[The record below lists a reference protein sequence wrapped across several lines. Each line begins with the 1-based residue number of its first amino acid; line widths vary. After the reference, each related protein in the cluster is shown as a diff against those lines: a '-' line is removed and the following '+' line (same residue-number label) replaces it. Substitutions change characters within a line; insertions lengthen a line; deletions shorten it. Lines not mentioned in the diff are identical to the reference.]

1 MAEAQENIVTEKELN
16 KIKKQNSA
24 KSELARTMFSSLCK
38 YSLSFFVYFFCFIL
52 FPVFL
57 LHCLLT
63 NYFETSSE
71 NLRQIKLAQMSEA
84 MEYMEKYSNNKRYFH
99 YILSKIAE
107 CAQDSDN
114 PVEYLKININ
124 NLKSKYPNKFQFV
137 VWDNNGKV
145 IKDLCDKNGYSYV
158 LNKLYDTLFQVSKDL
173 KKNIS
178 TRVSNLEIVKKNMNI
193 FRTFLGRI
201 FIPENLKYPLY
212 NNLSSGP
219 FLTEL
224 GEDLSFVWYSI
235 NDKIS
240 FLCFISNDLIKDF
253 SGLNKVTNKLSQN
266 SSDIIYGFSISPN
279 IDKPATFFPDKYE
292 YPLSLALTTFE
303 NAGDSI
309 FENDVAIVKMSMPQP
324 SIRIFAYFQKTEKNW
339 NFEYKRNFW
348 FGIFIYI
355 LLAIY
360 CFVVFWFLYK
370 KHFFSIRWK
379 LTALFLLANLA
390 PISVLGFIA
399 KGFLDSKRLS
409 LKNEIVS
416 ELEKSLR
423 EFDARYDSLLDSYT
437 SRLNAEVQDIS
448 NKIGENA
455 IQQSEINSLE
465 NLFNTYDASD
475 IYLVASSG
483 NIILNKR
490 DETKASQKLEFMGSL
505 GESILSFANKKII
518 NSKHRDVFSNMF
530 NPEDA
535 EMIRLYL
542 KNIGSVVE
550 FKFGD
555 YYRIFYSYTFGD
567 KLKFNHNYMLI
578 IFWEKEVFQNIFIK
592 ENLNTLYNISSDI
605 QFFIKSNSSNY

>member
-348 FGIFIYI
+348 FGIFISV
-355 LLAIY
+355 LLSIY

-437 SRLNAEVQDIS
+437 SRLSHDYIIKLSEKAANELAASAEHEFSIDI
-448 NKIGENA
+448 
-455 IQQSEINSLE
+455 
-465 NLFNTYDASD
+465 
-475 IYLVASSG
+475 
-483 NIILNKR
+483 
-490 DETKASQKLEFMGSL
+490 
-505 GESILSFANKKII
+505 
-518 NSKHRDVFSNMF
+518 
-530 NPEDA
+530 
-535 EMIRLYL
+535 
-542 KNIGSVVE
+542 
-550 FKFGD
+550 
-555 YYRIFYSYTFGD
+555 
-567 KLKFNHNYMLI
+567 
-578 IFWEKEVFQNIFIK
+578 IK
-592 ENLNTLYNISSDI
+592 WG
-605 QFFIKSNSSNY
+605 

>member
-16 KIKKQNSA
+16 KIKKHNSA

-212 NNLSSGP
+212 NNL
-219 FLTEL
+219 L
-224 GEDLSFVWYSI
+224 
-235 NDKIS
+235 
-240 FLCFISNDLIKDF
+240 LI
-253 SGLNKVTNKLSQN
+253 Q
-266 SSDIIYGFSISPN
+266 
-279 IDKPATFFPDKYE
+279 
-292 YPLSLALTTFE
+292 
-303 NAGDSI
+303 
-309 FENDVAIVKMSMPQP
+309 
-324 SIRIFAYFQKTEKNW
+324 
-339 NFEYKRNFW
+339 
-348 FGIFIYI
+348 
-355 LLAIY
+355 
-360 CFVVFWFLYK
+360 
-370 KHFFSIRWK
+370 
-379 LTALFLLANLA
+379 
-390 PISVLGFIA
+390 
-399 KGFLDSKRLS
+399 
-409 LKNEIVS
+409 
-416 ELEKSLR
+416 
-423 EFDARYDSLLDSYT
+423 
-437 SRLNAEVQDIS
+437 
-448 NKIGENA
+448 
-455 IQQSEINSLE
+455 
-465 NLFNTYDASD
+465 
-475 IYLVASSG
+475 
-483 NIILNKR
+483 
-490 DETKASQKLEFMGSL
+490 
-505 GESILSFANKKII
+505 
-518 NSKHRDVFSNMF
+518 
-530 NPEDA
+530 
-535 EMIRLYL
+535 
-542 KNIGSVVE
+542 
-550 FKFGD
+550 
-555 YYRIFYSYTFGD
+555 
-567 KLKFNHNYMLI
+567 
-578 IFWEKEVFQNIFIK
+578 
-592 ENLNTLYNISSDI
+592 
-605 QFFIKSNSSNY
+605 